1 MILPKLRAVRVG
13 IEDRERQMIERL
25 RRSGLRMTAQRLAI
39 VRTFASDLSHP
50 TAQELFERLRAEFPQ
65 MSFATV
71 YKTLDT
77 LARAGLSGTLR
88 LGSAA
93 RFDPNVAPH
102 HHAVCEACGLVIDV
116 PVRTLAP
123 GAAARRK
130 LERAMPRFHVRAV
143 ERVYRGLCPACA
155 SQAGRKPTQQHH

>member
-1 MILPKLRAVRVG
+1 
-13 IEDRERQMIERL
+13 MIERL
-25 RRSGLRMTAQRLAI
+25 RRAGLRMTAQRLAI
-39 VRTFASDLSHP
+39 VRTFAADLTHP

-93 RFDPNVAPH
+93 RFDPNVGPH
-102 HHAVCEACGLVIDV
+102 HHAVCESCGLVVDV
-116 PVRTLAP
+116 PVRSLAP

-130 LERAMPRFHVRAV
+130 LQRVAPHFHVRAI
-143 ERVYRGLCPACA
+143 ERVYRGVCPACSAA
-155 SQAGRKPTQQHH
+155 SARGKSRHEQH